1 MIEVPTKPRII
12 VETRRDPYAI
22 TFVLRHRR
30 PWTTLAPEA
39 RITALQQGA
48 EALDELAQQMR
59 DEAKQLQGLA

>member
-1 MIEVPTKPRII
+1 MIDLPTKPRIT

-22 TFVLRHRR
+22 TFLLHLRK
-30 PWTTLAPEA
+30 PWTTLSPEA